1 MRSVPAISFEPRP
14 SRKVLIA
21 SAAMVLLALVSLALS
36 ALPWLPALLAGV
48 SVLVLAAFALA
59 RYRKP
64 RYVAISHDQTGWQL
78 CDRANNWVAATLR
91 NYGQLGPWVILDFVT
106 PSGRWNSLLTSDV
119 VDADTRRRLLLVL
132 AATSTQASGADA
144 PDA

>member
-14 SRKVLIA
+14 SRQVRIA
-21 SAAMVLLALVSLALS
+21 SAAMVLLALVSLAIS

-78 CDRANNWVAATLR
+78 RDRAEQWTAVTLR
-91 NYGQLGPWVILDFVT
+91 HCGQLGSWVILDFAT

-119 VDADTRRRLLLVL
+119 IDADTRRRLLLVL
-132 AATSTQASGADA
+132 AATSTQAIATAASND
-144 PDA
+144 